1 MKVFIILISLLILPT
16 IRCENFCSC
25 EKKSHY
31 DELGRNTWFLLH
43 EIVKKEN
50 TLENRYFFNS
60 FMSSLSMLY
69 PCGECS
75 EHIKYYIEEHPPEL
89 TEEWMCHFH
98 NDVNA
103 RLEKPLHLCNNVL
116 KGDL

>member
-1 MKVFIILISLLILPT
+1 MKVFIILISLLILPSM
-16 IRCENFCSC
+16 RCEDFCSW

-31 DELGRNTWFLLH
+31 DELGRNTWFLLN
-43 EIVKKEN
+43 EIVKKDN

-75 EHIKYYIEEHPPEL
+75 EHIKDYIEEHPPEL

-103 RLEKPLHLCNNVL
+103 RLEKPLHVCNNVL